1 MYSTYSDPNVC
12 FSQVFIY
19 KSLIQCLRILEVN
32 LKLEV
37 RMSFKIQL
45 TELSSLHINLYTIL
59 LSIFLFDLFLRTWF
73 KFILCSLKNVTRGRR
88 G

>member
-1 MYSTYSDPNVC
+1 MYSMYSDPNVNIC

-45 TELSSLHINLYTIL
+45 TELSSLHI
-59 LSIFLFDLFLRTWF
+59 
-73 KFILCSLKNVTRGRR
+73 VTCKGCKQHDQSTTEDCCY
-88 G
+88 